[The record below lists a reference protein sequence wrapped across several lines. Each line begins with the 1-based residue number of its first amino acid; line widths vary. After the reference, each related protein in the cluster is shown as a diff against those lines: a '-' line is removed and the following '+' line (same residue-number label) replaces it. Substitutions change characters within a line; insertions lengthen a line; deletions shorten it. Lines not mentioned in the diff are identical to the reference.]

1 MPNRI
6 ISSGILTSDSLAQLS
21 WFEQC
26 VFFRLIVLCDDFGR
40 YDGRPAVIRGQA
52 FSLHNVTTTDI
63 QNALSRLVAVG
74 IVSNYIVDGRPY
86 IQLEHWGKYQR
97 LRNSKAKFPA
107 PQESDNPP
115 QEHDN
120 SPQLAATRGE
130 SPQLAATCGLNPNP
144 NPNPNPNYTP
154 PTPHGG
160 EAAAAGLGRC
170 ADFYQQNI
178 GTLSPSTYQQM
189 QEWLSVLPDDV
200 LILAMQAAA
209 DNGKRNWA
217 YIKGVLK
224 RCADTGI
231 RSKADWD
238 AAEEARN
245 SGLSRSEGK
254 RSPASEAREKLRQI
268 AGGAFDEN

>member
-63 QNALSRLVAVG
+63 QNALSRLAAVG

-107 PQESDNPP
+107 PQESDN
-115 QEHDN
+115 
-120 SPQLAATRGE
+120 SPRVAAICGD
-130 SPQLAATCGLNPNP
+130 SPRVAASCGLNPNP

-238 AAEEARN
+238 AAEAARN
-245 SGLSRSEGK
+245 SGLPRSEGK
-254 RSPASEAREKLRQI
+254 RSPASEARAKLRQI